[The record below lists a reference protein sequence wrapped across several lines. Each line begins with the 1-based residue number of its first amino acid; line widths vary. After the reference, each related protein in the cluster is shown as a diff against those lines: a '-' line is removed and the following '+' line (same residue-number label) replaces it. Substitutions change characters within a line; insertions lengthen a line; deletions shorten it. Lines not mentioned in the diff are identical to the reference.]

1 MFRYIVKRIL
11 INVLL
16 LLIAS
21 MLIFALVNISDTDVT
36 YSILGNNYTEEAAAA
51 LRARLGLDQPKI
63 VQYFQYMG
71 NLLKGDLGVSYAT
84 GKTVVSEIARRIL
97 PTVTIS
103 LAGLAL
109 AVVVGISLGML
120 SAVKQYT
127 WIDYVISAVTMC
139 LQAMPAFFLALL
151 LMLLFCVQLKWLPT
165 FGISSWKGYILPV
178 ICGSLPYVSSF
189 IRNTR
194 SAMLDTIRQDY
205 VRTARSK
212 GANERSI
219 MFVHALRNAMLPI
232 ASMIGGIM
240 AGLMGGSMVVEN
252 VFQIQGMGLLI
263 QNAINNKDIPL
274 IMGTILFMAAF
285 YTFSMILVDIVFT
298 LIDPRVKSTL
308 IKSNGPLLR
317 KKRQEVFEK

>member
-1 MFRYIVKRIL
+1 MARYIAKRII
-11 INVLL
+11 INIIL

-21 MLIFALVNISDTDVT
+21 MLIFALVNISETDVT

-51 LRARLGLDQPKI
+51 LRTRLGLDQPKI
-63 VQYFQYMG
+63 VQYFRYMG
-71 NLLKGDLGVSYAT
+71 NLLRGDLGNSYAT
-84 GKTVVSEIARRIL
+84 GKSVAAEIGRRIK
-97 PTVTIS
+97 PTVIIS
-103 LAGLAL
+103 LTGLAL

-120 SAVKQYT
+120 SAIKQYT

-151 LMLLFCVQLKWLPT
+151 LMLLFCVRLKLLPT
-165 FGISSWKGYILPV
+165 FGITSWKGYILPV
-178 ICGSLPYVSSF
+178 ICSSLPYISSF

-205 VRTARSK
+205 IRTARSK
-212 GANERSI
+212 GANEKSV

-285 YTFSMILVDIVFT
+285 YTFSMVLVDIAFT

-308 IKSNGPLLR
+308 IKSNSSVL
-317 KKRQEVFEK
+317 KKKSREVFEK